1 VLIVPVLVVVE
12 VSVVV
17 VPAAASFVVTVV
29 EV

>member
-1 VLIVPVLVVVE
+1 VLVAVL